1 MGNFRNFEEFWEFW
15 GIRWKNSFID
25 QSPDDKFGARRNL
38 DDKLKKVKDMED
50 QEKRNKFEELKR
62 ERDEMLKWAKQS
74 KKVIFIS

>member
-1 MGNFRNFEEFWEFW
+1 MEILGNQM
-15 GIRWKNSFID
+15 KNSFID
-25 QSPDDKFGARRNL
+25 QSPDDKFGTRRNL

-50 QEKRNKFEELKR
+50 QDKRNKFEELKK